1 MASGKLY
8 QRVWMRAKVR
18 GEAGS
23 ALVELA
29 LMMPIMMFLLVA
41 ALEFAR
47 VAYAAIEVSNAAK
60 AAVQYGA
67 SSVAASADATGM
79 LNAAQSDAQDLQTTA
94 AGGTSLISFPVAPT
108 LTGVC
113 SDGSA
118 CTGTGN
124 TCTNTDC
131 TGTHIES
138 VLTVQTQATISSPFK
153 LPGLPSTYRLNGRAQ
168 QKVVNQ

>member
-1 MASGKLY
+1 MAKRTKQHCGS
-8 QRVWMRAKVR
+8 
-18 GEAGS
+18 EAGS

-41 ALEFAR
+41 VLEFAR

-67 SSVAASADATGM
+67 SSIGASADATGM
-79 LNAAQSDAQDLQTTA
+79 LNAATSDAEDLQTTA
-94 AGGTSLISFPVAPT
+94 AGGTSLISFPTAPVVT
-108 LTGVC
+108 CIC

-124 TCTNTDC
+124 TCLNTDC
-131 TGTHIES
+131 SSSQIES
-138 VLTVQTQATISSPFK
+138 ILTVTTQATISSPFK
-153 LPGLPSTYRLNGRAQ
+153 LPGISSAYTLNGRAQ
-168 QKVVNQ
+168 QKVANQ